1 MNSTLL
7 TPRNPLIDREE
18 RLRQMLLGDL
28 GDAQQALTVSFG
40 SSLLSE
46 EDEACL
52 RAAAVLV
59 NTVTKR
65 HRS

>member
-1 MNSTLL
+1 MNHTLL
-7 TPRNPLIDREE
+7 TPLNPLIDRGE

-28 GDAQQALTVSFG
+28 GDTQQALTVSFG

-59 NTVTKR
+59 DTVTKR

>member
-1 MNSTLL
+1 MNSTLV
-7 TPRNPLIDREE
+7 TPRNPLINREE

-28 GDAQQALTVSFG
+28 GDAQQALMVSFG

-52 RAAAVLV
+52 RAAGVLV
-59 NTVTKR
+59 DTVIKR